1 VTQEVEP
8 VLILSRKRDQSILI
22 PQHGIEIVV
31 TEITRSRVAIGIRA
45 PQGTAIIRQEIAER
59 YGYHGDHAI
68 GGGGDHG
75 AATGAAGG
83 QAPPAP
89 GGDGPAV

>member
-1 VTQEVEP
+1 

-31 TEITRSRVAIGIRA
+31 TEITRSRVAIGIKA
-45 PQGTAIIRQEIAER
+45 PTGTAVIRQEIAGK
-59 YGYHGDHAI
+59 YGHDVNDATAGDD
-68 GGGGDHG
+68 GR

-83 QAPPAP
+83 AAPPAP
-89 GGDGPAV
+89 DGDGPAG